1 MHVVGQDDLI
11 SIAQFD
17 LDQHQNISSPQTECN
32 SLLSLCP
39 YIKHVRP
46 PRRPAAAVSPASS
59 ADKVP
64 ILRFSPHSDLVPFD
78 FNHELT
84 I

>member
-1 MHVVGQDDLI
+1 MAMHVFSQGDLI

-39 YIKHVRP
+39 YIKQYRASTEFLAGVTGRP
-46 PRRPAAAVSPASS
+46 FHTGMVSP
-59 ADKVP
+59 
-64 ILRFSPHSDLVPFD
+64 SDEVV
-78 FNHELT
+78 
-84 I
+84 

>member
-1 MHVVGQDDLI
+1 MAMHVVSRDDLI

-39 YIKHVRP
+39 YIKQELHSLSACLVRHFDV
-46 PRRPAAAVSPASS
+46 RR
-59 ADKVP
+59 
-64 ILRFSPHSDLVPFD
+64 F
-78 FNHELT
+78 
-84 I
+84 

>member
-1 MHVVGQDDLI
+1 MMGMHVFSQDDLI

-39 YIKHVRP
+39 YVKHGLVLGVHRE
-46 PRRPAAAVSPASS
+46 SS
-59 ADKVP
+59 
-64 ILRFSPHSDLVPFD
+64 ILKQ
-78 FNHELT
+78 
-84 I
+84 